1 MKVDAM
7 FVKELRREVVLQI
20 TRLRR
25 LIQEQGTRESWE
37 DSLYRLKKLKML
49 LDGLLADGELVIVSP
64 REVYSNDGQKSIS
77 IRVIKKLA
85 KFFRFDREDEEL

>member
-20 TRLRR
+20 ARLRR
-25 LIQEQGTRESWE
+25 LIHEQGTRESWE

-49 LDGLLADGELVIVSP
+49 LDGLLADGELVIVAN
-64 REVYSNDGQKSIS
+64 ENDGQKNIA
-77 IRVIKKLA
+77 IRAVKKLA
-85 KFFRFDREDEEL
+85 RFFRFDRDDEDL